1 MLHFTCKFFSAGCAD
16 VISISFKDI
25 TGKSQHIFIDSGTE
39 SAYDLLHPELLAI
52 ADRGEEIGLWVVS
65 HWDNDHICGIIKVLQ
80 DNDIRS
86 RLPIKQVWFNANY
99 RVPRNPGATSGW
111 TGLKEGALLRDI
123 LQDELGITAPIITT
137 ENPIIE
143 LLGLKFTILS
153 PSLDVYQ
160 EAIAKMQTHFPLA
173 AKRWDHGQT
182 LEVLARQ
189 TTPLDRSLAN
199 RSSIAFLLE
208 AKGYRMLMLADAS
221 PVDLVEQLQKLG
233 YSPTHRL
240 QVDWL
245 KVSHHGSKRN
255 ISRALLAIIETS
267 QFVFTA
273 DALERHK
280 LPDKEAIA
288 HILCH
293 SQRDFTKHI
302 KLFFNHRSSKLER
315 IFDVDGQDV
324 FDRLNFSVH
333 FPNSEDNALIIHANE
348 HID

>member
-1 MLHFTCKFFSAGCAD
+1 MLQISCKFFSAGCAD
-16 VISISFKDI
+16 AISISFKDI
-25 TGKSQHIFIDSGTE
+25 TGKSLHIFIDSGTE
-39 SAYDLLHPELLAI
+39 AAYYLLRPELLAI
-52 ADRGEEIGLWVVS
+52 ADRGEEIGLWVIS
-65 HWDNDHICGIIKVLQ
+65 HWDNDHIFGIIKVLQ

-86 RLPIKQVWFNANY
+86 RLHIKQVWFNANY

-111 TGLKEGALLRDI
+111 TGLKEGALLRDM
-123 LQDELGITAPIITT
+123 LQDELGIPAPIITS

-160 EAIAKMQTHFPLA
+160 EAMAKMQTHFPLA

-182 LEVLARQ
+182 IEALARQ

-221 PVDLVEQLQKLG
+221 PVDLVEQLQQLG
-233 YSPTHRL
+233 YSPTNRL
-240 QVDWL
+240 QVNL
-245 KVSHHGSKRN
+245 VKVSHHGSKRN

-302 KLFFNHRSSKLER
+302 KLFFNHRTSKLER

-333 FPNSEDNALIIHANE
+333 FPTPEDNALIIYTNE

>member
-1 MLHFTCKFFSAGCAD
+1 MLQFTCKFFSAGCAD

-25 TGKSQHIFIDSGTE
+25 SGKTQHIFIDSGTE
-39 SAYDLLHPELLAI
+39 TAYDLLRPELLAI
-52 ADRGEEIGLWVVS
+52 ADRAEEIGLWVVS

-80 DNDIRS
+80 DTAIRS
-86 RLPIKQVWFNANY
+86 RLHIKQVWFNANY
-99 RVPRNPGATSGW
+99 RITKGTGSTSGFI
-111 TGLKEGALLRDI
+111 GLKEGALLRDI
-123 LQDELGITAPIITT
+123 LQNELGIPAPSITS

-153 PSLDVYQ
+153 PSFDVYQ

-173 AKRWDHGQT
+173 AKRWDHDQT
-182 LEVLARQ
+182 LEVLAKQ
-189 TTPLDRSLAN
+189 STPLDRSLAN

-221 PVDLVEQLQKLG
+221 PVDLVEQLQQLG
-233 YSPTHRL
+233 YSPTNRL
-240 QVDWL
+240 QVDL
-245 KVSHHGSKRN
+245 VKVSHHGSKRN

-273 DALERHK
+273 DASERHK
-280 LPDKEAIA
+280 LPDKETIA

-293 SQRDFTKHI
+293 FQRDFTKHI
-302 KLFFNHRSSKLER
+302 KLFFNHRTSKLER

-333 FPNSEDNALIIHANE
+333 FPNPEDNALIIHTNE
-348 HID
+348 YID